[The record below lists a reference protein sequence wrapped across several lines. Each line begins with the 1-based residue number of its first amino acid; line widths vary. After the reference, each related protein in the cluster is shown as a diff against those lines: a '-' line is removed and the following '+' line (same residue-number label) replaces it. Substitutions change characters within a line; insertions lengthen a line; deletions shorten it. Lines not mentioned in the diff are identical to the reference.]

1 MTYTSYQRRFT
12 PEYIPMVE
20 AQIENS
26 LDYWAPEDIIIATNF
41 PYEYKGIKS
50 IVFPGNFYSIFHK
63 MASKPG
69 IIAYLLENKIIDEL
83 TWVHDFDAFQLTEL
97 NPPEITHDLALTSY
111 GFKPEINTGSM
122 FFKPEA
128 LDIFKLM
135 WDRTLRY
142 QTFDEMALQIL
153 IDHNVN
159 YINSRI
165 QMLDQTFNIGIRCTK
180 TIYRDAEKPIR
191 VVHFP
196 PYDQRWMNKMSIF
209 LPDKLRKILDEK
221 LHHLR
226 QSGQGIQA

>member
-1 MTYTSYQRRFT
+1 MTYTHWQRRFT
-12 PEYIPMVE
+12 PEYVPMVE
-20 AQIENS
+20 AQIDNS

-50 IVFPGNFYSIFHK
+50 IVVPQELYSYFHK

-111 GFKPEINTGSM
+111 GYKPEINTGSM

-135 WDRTLRY
+135 WNRALRY
-142 QTFDEMALQIL
+142 QTFDEMALQIM

-191 VVHFP
+191 IAHFP
-196 PYDQRWMNKMSIF
+196 PYEDRWMNKMRIL
-209 LPDKLRKILDEK
+209 LPEKLSKMLDEK
-221 LHHLR
+221 FHHIR
-226 QSGQGIQA
+226 QSYKRIQA

>member
-1 MTYTSYQRRFT
+1 MTYTHWQRRFT
-12 PEYIPMVE
+12 PEYVPMVE
-20 AQIENS
+20 TQIDNS

-50 IVFPGNFYSIFHK
+50 IVVPQELYSYFHK

-111 GFKPEINTGSM
+111 GYKPEINTGSM

-135 WDRTLRY
+135 WNRALRY
-142 QTFDEMALQIL
+142 QTFDEMALQIM

-180 TIYRDAEKPIR
+180 TIYREAEKPIR
-191 VVHFP
+191 VAHFP
-196 PYDQRWMNKMSIF
+196 PYEDRWMNKMRIL
-209 LPDKLRKILDEK
+209 LPEKLSKMLDEK
-221 LHHLR
+221 FHHIR
-226 QSGQGIQA
+226 QSYKRIQA